1 MYEIKNAATIVL
13 IRRHESRHSIL
24 MGRRASTASFMP
36 NKYVFPG
43 GVWELSDN
51 DVPLGK
57 VMSNRQKKFL
67 MLDTD
72 FSDSLNLGI
81 TGIRE
86 LWEETGLRLSCKGK
100 FNKFPISWTKFFSGG
115 NGPNLS
121 NLYFFF
127 RAVTPPGRSRRFDT
141 RFFFCSAK
149 HICDDLDDFS
159 KASGELI
166 DLHWIDISKVANLD
180 LPIITRIALDHLLKL
195 IANNYI
201 FDFVPFYTGG
211 STGLNK
217 KKLKL

>member
-43 GVWELSDN
+43 GVWESSDN

-86 LWEETGLRLSCKGK
+86 LWEETGLRLSCKGQ
-100 FNKFPISWTKFFSGG
+100 FESVPNSWKEFFSKGQ
-115 NGPNLS
+115 GPNLRD
-121 NLYFFF
+121 LHFFF
-127 RAVTPPGRSRRFDT
+127 RAITPLGGSRRFDA
-141 RFFFCSAK
+141 RFFFCNAK
-149 HICDDLDDFS
+149 TF
-159 KASGELI
+159 
-166 DLHWIDISKVANLD
+166 
-180 LPIITRIALDHLLKL
+180 
-195 IANNYI
+195 
-201 FDFVPFYTGG
+201 
-211 STGLNK
+211 
-217 KKLKL
+217 